1 MDDCEWT
8 ENDDAA
14 FNLRLVQEYKAAKEM
29 ADTSKKR
36 ADGLKSQL
44 IELVDERGY
53 EGENGHR
60 WFEVGDHKLKR
71 ERRVSTIF
79 DSEACEAWA
88 KEQGK
93 EMWDKVSEVVEV
105 LVEDKV
111 LGLAW
116 DHPDMRDIVNG
127 FYIERETWAFKA

>member
-8 ENDDAA
+8 DSDDSA

-44 IELVDERGY
+44 IELVDEQGY

-71 ERRVSTIF
+71 ARRVSKSF
-79 DSEACEAWA
+79 DAAACESWA
-88 KEQGK
+88 RNTGL
-93 EMWDKVSEVVEV
+93 WDEVSEVIEV
-105 LVEDKV
+105 LSEDKV
-111 LGLAW
+111 LALAW
-116 DHPDMRDIVNG
+116 DNPEIRSEVEA
-127 FYIERETWAFKA
+127 FYVERETWAFKL

>member
-8 ENDDAA
+8 DSDDSA

-44 IELVDERGY
+44 IELVDEQGY

-71 ERRVSTIF
+71 ERRVSKSF
-79 DSEACEAWA
+79 DAAACESRARNT
-88 KEQGK
+88 GL
-93 EMWDKVSEVVEV
+93 WDEVSEVIEV
-105 LVEDKV
+105 LSEDKV
-111 LGLAW
+111 LALAW
-116 DHPDMRDIVNG
+116 DNPEIRSEVEA
-127 FYIERETWAFKA
+127 FYVERETWAFKL